1 VALGK
6 LGSLVTT
13 NPKPVGIFTA
23 TNSQT
28 VTVYVNNQNNVN
40 AKYSIGVSTDA
51 STIQDSEYVNKL
63 NPIGPLEVL
72 EVDKL
77 YVDVDQT
84 LVVQSSVSGV
94 SFSAIAVGS
103 GSTEG
108 TGYGRTD
115 TLIVTDSTKGK
126 NQTLF
131 NPSEDVIC
139 TVATNNQ
146 SYESGKIYVGVADS
160 SGNLN
165 NGWII
170 FAQRIVPGGNFS
182 IKDLYIGAN
191 QSVVVK
197 SDVADVSFTTLAV
210 NLSGGGGGG
219 GGPSSL
225 DATLGVGNSTD
236 KGMSVG
242 VVTAT
247 QIRVGTT
254 TFTED
259 LVVSGDA
266 RVTGILT
273 VGTASITIDG
283 TENQVN
289 VGTGVTIHH
298 SNGVLVGENALHST
312 GLTVNNLTVAGVLT
326 ATVTGDATGL
336 TGTPDI
342 TVNNVV
348 AAGIVTAIRF
358 VGDGSSLT
366 GVTTAGSVGGTP
378 LNTPNT
384 LVQRDESGGFSAG
397 IVSTTSVTADTVI
410 ASGAITAASFV
421 GSGSS
426 LTNIIPSGII
436 VMWSGT
442 TIPTGWLLCDGSNST
457 PDLRNRFIVGADN
470 NSKTGITTQAGPTF
484 DSSTGARDSVYNPG
498 DVGGETAHQLTVDEL
513 ASHTHSRGAIY
524 PGGGPEQNQSG
535 SREDSTT
542 FNVQTGSAGG
552 DNYHENRP
560 PYYALAFIMKA

>member
-1 VALGK
+1 MALGK
-6 LGSLVTT
+6 LGSLVTA

-115 TLIVTDSTKGK
+115 TLIVTDSTKGR

-139 TVATNNQ
+139 TVAANNQ
-146 SYESGKIYVGVADS
+146 SYESGKIYVGVADTA
-160 SGNLN
+160 GNLN

-219 GGPSSL
+219 GPSSL
-225 DATLGVGNSTD
+225 DATLGVGNTTD

-289 VGTGVTIHH
+289 VGAGVTIHH
-298 SNGVLVGENALHST
+298 TNGVLVGENTIHST

-342 TVNNVV
+342 TVNNVI
-348 AAGIVTAIRF
+348 AGIVTGTTFI
-358 VGDGSSLT
+358 GDGSGLTNIT
-366 GVTTAGSVGGTP
+366 GVGGGVQVKDSGVVVGTAGTIDFGANLSV
-378 LNTPNT
+378 
-384 LVQRDESGGFSAG
+384 
-397 IVSTTSVTADTVI
+397 SV
-410 ASGAITAASFV
+410 ASGAAVTITGAASTV
-421 GSGSS
+421 SVVQDSYAGVSPITYSGSVITIGS
-426 LTNIIPSGII
+426 TSTGYGTRYISAASTPTTQGSDGDIWYYI
-436 VMWSGT
+436 GT
-442 TIPTGWLLCDGSNST
+442 T
-457 PDLRNRFIVGADN
+457 
-470 NSKTGITTQAGPTF
+470 
-484 DSSTGARDSVYNPG
+484 
-498 DVGGETAHQLTVDEL
+498 
-513 ASHTHSRGAIY
+513 
-524 PGGGPEQNQSG
+524 
-535 SREDSTT
+535 
-542 FNVQTGSAGG
+542 
-552 DNYHENRP
+552 
-560 PYYALAFIMKA
+560 

>member
-1 VALGK
+1 MALGK

-63 NPIGPLEVL
+63 NPIGPLEVV
-72 EVDKL
+72 EVEKL
-77 YVDVDQT
+77 YLDVDQT

-115 TLIVTDSTKGK
+115 ALIITDSTKRI

-139 TVATNNQ
+139 TIAANNQ

-160 SGNLN
+160 SGNLD
-165 NGWII
+165 NGWVI
-170 FAQRIVPGGNFS
+170 FAQNIFPGGNFS
-182 IKDLYIGAN
+182 IRELYIGGG

-197 SDVADVSFTTLAV
+197 SSIANVSFTTLAV
-210 NLSGGGGGG
+210 TLAAGGGG

-225 DATLGVGNSTD
+225 NATLGVGNTSD
-236 KGMSVG
+236 LGMSVG

-247 QIRVGTT
+247 QVRVGTT

-298 SNGVLVGENALHST
+298 TNGVLVGENTIHST
-312 GLTVNNLTVAGVLT
+312 GLTVNNAVVTGILT
-326 ATVTGDATGL
+326 ANLSGSATSL
-336 TGTPDI
+336 TGSPDI
-342 TVNNVV
+342 EVTNVV
-348 AAGIVTAIRF
+348 AGIVTATGFI
-358 VGDGSSLT
+358 GDGSGLINIT
-366 GVTTAGSVGGTP
+366 GVGAGVEVRDGGVIVGTAGTIDFGANLSV
-378 LNTPNT
+378 
-384 LVQRDESGGFSAG
+384 
-397 IVSTTSVTADTVI
+397 SV
-410 ASGAITAASFV
+410 ASGAAVTISAASSV
-421 GSGSS
+421 TLNQDSY
-426 LTNIIPSGII
+426 
-436 VMWSGT
+436 
-442 TIPTGWLLCDGSNST
+442 TGVS
-457 PDLRNRFIVGADN
+457 P
-470 NSKTGITTQAGPTF
+470 ITYT
-484 DSSTGARDSVYNPG
+484 
-498 DVGGETAHQLTVDEL
+498 GGETTVI
-513 ASHTHSRGAIY
+513 TI
-524 PGGGPEQNQSG
+524 G
-535 SREDSTT
+535 STSTAYGT
-542 FNVQTGSAGG
+542 RYISAGSTPGSNGPGNDG
-552 DNYHENRP
+552 DIWYVV
-560 PYYALAFIMKA
+560 